1 MATRFYSLSDAIPS
15 HIVYQNNFIDNLQH
29 LSINEQT
36 TRIDWFKGKRGNYW
50 SDYEGVDVY
59 GKGIGEPKYQSGNLF
74 EYLMTKYPHTRLFI
88 QSPTAKMLEA
98 IDRWFP
104 VVSRP
109 SVTDPYPLME
119 PVRHETYD
127 QLRRRPEEV
136 GGAAFALVISAALLL
151 MGGGAFWVVHRRNR

>member
-1 MATRFYSLSDAIPS
+1 
-15 HIVYQNNFIDNLQH
+15 
-29 LSINEQT
+29 
-36 TRIDWFKGKRGNYW
+36 
-50 SDYEGVDVY
+50 
-59 GKGIGEPKYQSGNLF
+59 
-74 EYLMTKYPHTRLFI
+74 MTKYPHTRLFI

-98 IDRWFP
+98 IDHWFP

-136 GGAAFALVISAALLL
+136 GGAAFALVIS
-151 MGGGAFWVVHRRNR
+151 GPAFDGRRGVLGRTQKKPVNDHRRTGGEMMGIAHSSKAGLVLILMLSVIGGMQR

>member
-1 MATRFYSLSDAIPS
+1 
-15 HIVYQNNFIDNLQH
+15 
-29 LSINEQT
+29 
-36 TRIDWFKGKRGNYW
+36 
-50 SDYEGVDVY
+50 
-59 GKGIGEPKYQSGNLF
+59 SGNLL

-98 IDRWFP
+98 IDHWFP